1 MWLSKNIAKIENKNS
16 SASSGKIKQS
26 ADRRI
31 SASAANGTGQFA
43 LAAPPG
49 MIFIPQKDDE
59 AVVIPTDSG
68 QMCIGV
74 RIPPTEYELEAGEI
88 ALYSAGGATI
98 FLKNNGKVIINGEE
112 Y

>member
-1 MWLSKNIAKIENKNS
+1 MWLSKNIVKRNRSIS
-16 SASSGKIKQS
+16 CSAGKIKQS

-31 SASAANGTGQFA
+31 AASAVDGTGQFS
-43 LAAPPG
+43 LVAPSG
-49 MIFIPQKDDE
+49 MICIPKKDEE

-68 QMCIGV
+68 RMCIGV
-74 RIPPTEYELEAGEI
+74 RIPENGYELEAGEV